1 MQQAALS
8 VGGFQLAAQFADAR
22 VLAGQRLLD
31 HLGAVLRVVEESVEV
46 NKAQR
51 AVAALIVVLFQLPQQ
66 FHELC
71 PW

>member
-1 MQQAALS
+1 MQQAALA
-8 VGGFQLAAQFADAR
+8 VGRFQFAAQFADAR

-31 HLGAVLRVVEESVEV
+31 YLGAVLRVVEQGIEV
-46 NKAQR
+46 DKAQR
-51 AVAALIVVLFQLPQQ
+51 TVAALIVVLFQLPQQ